1 MGGAKI
7 IWIAPSGGRDRPH
20 PVTKEWYPAPFD
32 ASSVDNMRR
41 LAEHAGTP
49 GHVYP
54 LAILCHEIMPPPP
67 QVEKE
72 IGERRVISFHGVG
85 LSVAPSINY
94 HEFTSA
100 LEDQEKGGIDVGDS
114 NNPPSFANRKSTND
128 THSGWQ
134 SISSFTSEVATHT
147 KSHIRGSN
155 PWIHIRKYLLPINA

>member
-49 GHVYP
+49 GHIYP
-54 LAILCHEIMPPPP
+54 LAILCHEIMPPPA

-100 LEDQEKGGIDVGDS
+100 LEDQEKAKIAYTESLYAAVCGQYNVLKSAIHHKQGPKAS
-114 NNPPSFANRKSTND
+114 TPSVSL
-128 THSGWQ
+128 SQPWQ
-134 SISSFTSEVATHT
+134 
-147 KSHIRGSN
+147 
-155 PWIHIRKYLLPINA
+155 